1 MFYRVMADIFM
12 VIHFA
17 WILFMLLG
25 LALTVRAFF
34 RPGFFDRWLFRTIH
48 LVGIMFV
55 AALEALKAYCPLTLW
70 ENALRRHYDP
80 SHEYPG
86 SFIIGYL
93 EHLIYPNVSPAV
105 VMVPTVLI
113 ALFILAVFI
122 IKPPARFRR

>member
-48 LVGIMFV
+48 LAGIMFV
-55 AALEALKAYCPLTLW
+55 ATLEALKAYCPLTLW
-70 ENALRRHYDP
+70 ENAMR
-80 SHEYPG
+80 
-86 SFIIGYL
+86 
-93 EHLIYPNVSPAV
+93 YPNVSPAV

-122 IKPPARFRR
+122 VKPPARFRR